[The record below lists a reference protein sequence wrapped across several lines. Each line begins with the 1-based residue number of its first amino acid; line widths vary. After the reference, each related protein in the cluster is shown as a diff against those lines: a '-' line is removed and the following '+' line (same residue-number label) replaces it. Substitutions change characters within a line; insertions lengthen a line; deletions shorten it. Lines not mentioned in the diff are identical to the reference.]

1 MMEARFERLLEKA
14 AAVTEQADLFI
25 VESESTPVNFE
36 ANRLKSLESKQSSSL
51 TLRVIKEGRLG
62 LGVSTRPDD
71 DDKVLEMAL
80 ETARF
85 GQTVEFDL
93 PGQQDYP
100 EVLTWDEE
108 VLKVSTSEMVDMG
121 QRMITAVTDRY
132 PDVLCDAGTET
143 ARMSVQVINSRGGG
157 ASYRKTV
164 MGIGLQGSRVRGT
177 DMLFVGDGQDDCC
190 VITDTDEVINN
201 VLTQLERSDK
211 NVSIK
216 SGELPVIFT
225 PSGVASAFIPA
236 LASALN
242 GKLVLEGASPLAQK
256 SGEAVFDQKFSL
268 FDNPTLTLRPTSRL
282 CDDEAVASRRTPL
295 IENGRVANFY
305 YDLKTAARAGKT
317 STGNGSR
324 GRGGA
329 PAPSVSALVVT
340 PGEIGFE
347 SMLADIKEGLVVEYL
362 MGAEQ
367 GNVLGGDFSG
377 NVLLGYRVENGR
389 ITGRV
394 KDTVVAGNIYKLLKN
409 ITIGSDVR
417 WQGGLCSPSILCPA
431 VSVSAK

>member
-1 MMEARFERLLEKA
+1 MEARFEKLLEKA

-25 VESESTPVNFE
+25 VETEKTPVNFE
-36 ANRLKSLESKQSSSL
+36 ANRLKSLESKQSSSI

-71 DDKVLEMAL
+71 DEKILEMAL

-85 GQTVEFDL
+85 GQPVDFDL
-93 PGQQDYP
+93 PGPQVYP
-100 EVLTWDEE
+100 EVETWDDA
-108 VLKVSTSEMVDMG
+108 VIKVTTAELVDMG
-121 QRMITAVTDRY
+121 QRMITAVTDRFS
-132 PDVLCDAGTET
+132 DVLCDAGAET
-143 ARMSVQVINSRGGG
+143 AHLSIQVINSRGGG
-157 ASYRKTV
+157 TSYRKTI

-190 VITDTDEVINN
+190 VINDPDEVITN
-201 VLTQLERSDK
+201 VLTQLERADK

-242 GKLVLEGASPLAQK
+242 GKLVLEGASPLAERL
-256 SGEAVFDQKFSL
+256 GEVVFDRNFSL
-268 FDNPTLTLRPTSRL
+268 FDDPTLRLRPTSRL

-295 IENGRVANFY
+295 VENGRVTNFY
-305 YDLKTAARAGKT
+305 YDLKTAARAGKV
-317 STGNGSR
+317 STGAGSR

-329 PAPSVSALVVT
+329 PSPSVSALVVN

-347 SMLADIKEGLVVEYL
+347 TMLASIEEGLVVEYL

-394 KDTVVAGNIYKLLKN
+394 KDTVVAGNIYKLLQN
-409 ITIGSDVR
+409 MTIGSDIR
-417 WQGGLCSPSILCPA
+417 WQGGLYSPSILCPA

>member
-1 MMEARFERLLEKA
+1 MEARFEKLLEKA

-25 VESESTPVNFE
+25 VETEKTPVNFE
-36 ANRLKSLESKQSSSL
+36 ANRLKSLESKQSSSV

-71 DDKVLEMAL
+71 DEKVLEMAL

-85 GQTVEFDL
+85 GQPVDFDL
-93 PGQQDYP
+93 PGLQVYP
-100 EVLTWDEE
+100 EVETWDDA
-108 VLKVSTSEMVDMG
+108 VIKVTTAELVDIG
-121 QRMITAVTDRY
+121 QRMITAVTDRF
-132 PDVLCDAGTET
+132 PDVLCDAGAET
-143 ARMSVQVINSRGGG
+143 AHLSIQVINSRGGG
-157 ASYRKTV
+157 TSYRKTV
-164 MGIGLQGSRVRGT
+164 MGIELQGSRVRGT

-190 VITDTDEVINN
+190 VINYPDEVITNI
-201 VLTQLERSDK
+201 LTQLERADK

-242 GKLVLEGASPLAQK
+242 GKLVLEGASPLAERL
-256 SGEAVFDQKFSL
+256 GEAVFDRNFSL
-268 FDNPTLTLRPTSRL
+268 FDDPTLRLRPTSRL

-295 IENGRVANFY
+295 VENGRVTNFY
-305 YDLKTAARAGKT
+305 YDLKTAARAGKV
-317 STGNGSR
+317 STGAGSR

-329 PAPSVSALVVT
+329 PSPSVNALVIN

-347 SMLADIKEGLVVEYL
+347 TMLASIEEGLVVEYL

-394 KDTVVAGNIYKLLKN
+394 KDTVVAGNIYKLLQN
-409 ITIGSDVR
+409 MTIGSDIR
-417 WQGGLCSPSILCPA
+417 WQGGLYSPSILCPA